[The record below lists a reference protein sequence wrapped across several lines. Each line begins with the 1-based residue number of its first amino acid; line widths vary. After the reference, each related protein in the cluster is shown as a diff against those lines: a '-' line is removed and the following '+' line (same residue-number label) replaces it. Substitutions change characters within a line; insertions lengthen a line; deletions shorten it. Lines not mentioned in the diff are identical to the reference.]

1 MNWDAKAGTDRSDSG
16 FRKHGENDLPRTRR
30 GHDPAVIHS
39 IKQSRAFSAFAA
51 IIAAALF
58 SGCATPKRDASLQLY
73 EATQPHMGTLFTISL
88 YAPDDVA
95 ASHAAKAAFTRVAE
109 LNMILSDYEEE
120 SELRRLIREP
130 VGKPVKI
137 SDDLMTV
144 LYRSEEIS
152 KKTDGAFDV
161 TMGPIIRYWRRARR
175 QRTLPNPERL
185 ARVRPAVGYEKLA
198 LNPRRGTA
206 TLLATNM
213 FIDLGGIAKGYAA
226 DEALKTL
233 RKRGISRALV
243 AASGDI
249 RAGDPPPG
257 EKGWNVAIASIDAV
271 NGEYTDRTLLRN
283 AAVSTSG
290 DTEQYVLIDGVRYSH
305 IVDPKTGHGLRKRIG
320 VTVVARDAMTT
331 DSLATAIS
339 VLGAEKGLKL
349 IESSPKTAALIVEVT
364 DETTTRVASRRYLK
378 LPKPE

>member
-1 MNWDAKAGTDRSDSG
+1 MNSVANLHGKKTIYTEARRS
-16 FRKHGENDLPRTRR
+16 
-30 GHDPAVIHS
+30 HDPTVIHPIRKTRVFAALSAFIAVI
-39 IKQSRAFSAFAA
+39 
-51 IIAAALF
+51 LL
-58 SGCATPKRDASLQLY
+58 SGCVSAKREPELQLY
-73 EATQPHMGTLFTISL
+73 EAIQPHMGTLVTISL
-88 YAPDDVA
+88 YAPDKVA
-95 ASHAAKAAFTRVAE
+95 ADNAATAAFARIAE

-120 SELRRLIREP
+120 SELRRLVREP
-130 VGKPVKI
+130 VGMPVKI

-144 LYRSEEIS
+144 LSHSRDLS

-161 TMGPIIRYWRRARR
+161 TMGPIIRFWRRARR
-175 QRTLPNPERL
+175 QRTLPDPARL
-185 ARVRPAVGYEKLA
+185 AQVRSAVGYEKLK
-198 LNPRRGTA
+198 LDPRRGTA

-226 DEALKTL
+226 DEALVTL
-233 RKRGISRALV
+233 RKLGILRALV

-257 EKGWNVAIASIDAV
+257 EKGWNVGIASIDAV
-271 NGEYTDRTLLRN
+271 NGELTDRTLLKN

-290 DTEQYVLIDGVRYSH
+290 DTEQNVLIDGVRYSH
-305 IVDPKTGHGLRKRIG
+305 IVDPETGHGLRKRIG

-349 IESSPKTAALIVEVT
+349 IESFPGTAAMIVEVT
-364 DETTTRVASRRYLK
+364 DEKTTRVTSRGYLE
-378 LPKPE
+378 LPRPK

>member
-1 MNWDAKAGTDRSDSG
+1 MVTQTI
-16 FRKHGENDLPRTRR
+16 RK
-30 GHDPAVIHS
+30 PA
-39 IKQSRAFSAFAA
+39 AFLIGLAFVAA
-51 IIAAALF
+51 ILL
-58 SGCATPKRDASLQLY
+58 SGCATSKRDASLQLY
-73 EATQPHMGTLFTISL
+73 EAIQPHMGALFTISL
-88 YAPDDVA
+88 YAPNKA
-95 ASHAAKAAFTRVAE
+95 AANDAAKTAFARVAE
-109 LNMILSDYEEE
+109 LNMIMSDYEEE

-130 VGKPVKI
+130 AGKPVKI

-144 LYRSEEIS
+144 LSRSRELS

-161 TMGPIIRYWRRARR
+161 TLGPLIRHWRRARR
-175 QRTLPNPERL
+175 QRTLPDPERL
-185 ARVRPAVGYEKLA
+185 ALVRPAVGYEKLK
-198 LNPRRGTA
+198 LDPRNRTV

-226 DEALKTL
+226 DQALATL
-233 RKRGISRALV
+233 RKRGMPRALV

-257 EKGWNVAIASIDAV
+257 EKGWNIGIASIDAV
-271 NGEYTDRTLLRN
+271 DGKLTDRTLLKN

-320 VTVVARDAMTT
+320 VTVVARDATTT

-339 VLGAEKGLKL
+339 VLGTEKGLKL
-349 IESSPKTAALIVEVT
+349 IESTPGTATLIVEAT
-364 DETTTRVASRRYLK
+364 DGKTTRVASRRYQK